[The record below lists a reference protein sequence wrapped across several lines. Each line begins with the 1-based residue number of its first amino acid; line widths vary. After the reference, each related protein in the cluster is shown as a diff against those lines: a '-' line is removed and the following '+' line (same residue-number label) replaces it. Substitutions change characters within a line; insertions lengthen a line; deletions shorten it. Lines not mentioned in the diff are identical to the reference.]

1 MYMFE
6 CDFCK
11 KTYTTVSS
19 LNLHQKTAKFCIKIQ
34 KEKNIQ
40 HHQSVFNCD
49 FCKKEFSIKVNYE
62 NHLKICRSKEIYQ
75 NFENIKKENE
85 LLKEEKNKL
94 IEEIDVLK
102 KNNLSLKK
110 ENKKL
115 KTNTKETNTT
125 NNTTNNITNNSY
137 NINFNVEFDK
147 LPEFIEEN
155 VKDSL
160 LKNIDVN
167 SIKGG
172 EQQYINDFVDG
183 IKKFVI
189 VKDLARGKLITKNE
203 EGKECKTTSNKVV
216 QKSLTFIKNEQNNII
231 DQVQQNMPEFDGTN
245 VIENGKINVMVN
257 TIKQVHRDI
266 EKEKTNEFVNA
277 IGNKLTKE
285 GIIVG

>member
-1 MYMFE
+1 
-6 CDFCK
+6 
-11 KTYTTVSS
+11 
-19 LNLHQKTAKFCIKIQ
+19 
-34 KEKNIQ
+34 
-40 HHQSVFNCD
+40 
-49 FCKKEFSIKVNYE
+49 
-62 NHLKICRSKEIYQ
+62 
-75 NFENIKKENE
+75 
-85 LLKEEKNKL
+85 
-94 IEEIDVLK
+94 
-102 KNNLSLKK
+102 
-110 ENKKL
+110 
-115 KTNTKETNTT
+115 
-125 NNTTNNITNNSY
+125 
-137 NINFNVEFDK
+137 
-147 LPEFIEEN
+147 

-189 VKDLARGKLITKNE
+189 VKDFARGKLITKNE

-266 EKEKTNEFVNA
+266 EKEKTNEFVNTIA
-277 IGNKLTKE
+277 NKLTKE
-285 GIIVG
+285 GILIS